1 MMFVRSPV
9 TFPAADMFLSKINRS
24 DPWNELEKKK
34 TYLNTY
40 KMKTRWALPTQGF
53 KMCHPFDL

>member
-34 TYLNTY
+34 
-40 KMKTRWALPTQGF
+40 KPI
-53 KMCHPFDL
+53 